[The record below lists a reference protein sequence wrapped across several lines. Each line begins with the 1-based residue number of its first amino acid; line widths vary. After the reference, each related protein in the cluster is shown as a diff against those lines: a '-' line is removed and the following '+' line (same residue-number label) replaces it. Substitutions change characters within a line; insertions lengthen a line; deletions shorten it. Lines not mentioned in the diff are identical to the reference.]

1 MIGYLNGK
9 LVSYNEGT
17 VILSVGGVGFE
28 VACSAQAY
36 AELVKN
42 GGGEIYTYTAVKE
55 DGISLYGFIT
65 TEEKKAFL
73 DLISVSGVGPKMGIA
88 VLSQMS
94 LNSLTAAIATS
105 DVKALSAVKGMGK
118 KTAERIILELKDKFG
133 AEFTGGSAV
142 SDGVKSAVAC
152 DSDAVA
158 ALVSLGFT
166 KSESES
172 AVIKAQQSGATG
184 LEKIIAAALKNVR

>member
-9 LVSYNEGT
+9 LVSFSDGT

-55 DGISLYGFIT
+55 DGISLYGFISS
-65 TEEKKAFL
+65 EEKSAFL

-94 LNSLTAAIATS
+94 LSALLAAIATS
-105 DVKALSAVKGMGK
+105 DVKALSSVKGMGK
-118 KTAERIILELKDKFG
+118 KTAERIILELKEKTG
-133 AEFTGGSAV
+133 AKFTGLPVSEGLTATVSA
-142 SDGVKSAVAC
+142 DGEAVM
-152 DSDAVA
+152 

-172 AVIKAQQSGATG
+172 AVIKAQQSGAIG